1 MRELQRVYDVLVQ
14 LFSDKGYKAGEYIIK
29 AEFPSVS
36 KISSGH
42 DGEIEI
48 DFIDNAP
55 VVKVKKIITI
65 RITVLG
71 ITLKHDGGVIKLNKF
86 PDISFK
92 YDDESPMSIP
102 LDYYSDEYF
111 EQPETD

>member
-1 MRELQRVYDVLVQ
+1 MNELQKVYDVLTQ
-14 LFSDKGYKAGEYIIK
+14 LYSKDGYKVDRYIIK
-29 AEFPSVS
+29 AESPSVS
-36 KISSGH
+36 QVSYGS

-48 DFIDNAP
+48 KFIDNAP

-65 RITVLG
+65 RITVSG
-71 ITLKHDGGVIKLNKF
+71 IVLKKDGGIIKLHRF

-92 YDDESPMSIP
+92 YDKLPTIP
-102 LDYYSDEYF
+102 SEYF